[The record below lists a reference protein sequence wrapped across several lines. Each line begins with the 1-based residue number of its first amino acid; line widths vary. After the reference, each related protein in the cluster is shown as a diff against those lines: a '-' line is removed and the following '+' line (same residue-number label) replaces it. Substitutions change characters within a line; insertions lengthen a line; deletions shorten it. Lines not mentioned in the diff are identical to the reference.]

1 MLRDIGVLSAVLIIA
16 LIVGVWA
23 YVLWPESQPAPVT
36 ERPKVGSPLPP
47 DDPEILIQFTVLASG
62 DHSGVRE
69 RKNYLYSDEAEF
81 AKVWDAAHPGE
92 PMPDVDF
99 SYEAVIALFAGERSS
114 GGHSIK
120 VEEVIVADGAET
132 VFIARI
138 EPGPG
143 CIVTQAIT
151 TPFTFVK
158 IPMPTRALKSE
169 ERVETVECP

>member
-1 MLRDIGVLSAVLIIA
+1 MYRDIGVLSAILLIA
-16 LIVGVWA
+16 LIVGAWV
-23 YVLWPESQPAPVT
+23 YVLWPEEPARVSETPAI
-36 ERPKVGSPLPP
+36 GSPLPS
-47 DDPEILIQFTVLASG
+47 DDAEILIQFTTLASG
-62 DHSGVRE
+62 DHSGVRV

-81 AKVWDAAHPGE
+81 AKVWDDAHPGE

-99 SYEAVIALFAGERSS
+99 SREAVIALFAGERPS
-114 GGHSIK
+114 GGHAIK
-120 VEEVIVADGAET
+120 VEDIIVSDGAET
-132 VFIARI
+132 VFIART

-158 IPMPTRALKSE
+158 VPIPTRALKSE